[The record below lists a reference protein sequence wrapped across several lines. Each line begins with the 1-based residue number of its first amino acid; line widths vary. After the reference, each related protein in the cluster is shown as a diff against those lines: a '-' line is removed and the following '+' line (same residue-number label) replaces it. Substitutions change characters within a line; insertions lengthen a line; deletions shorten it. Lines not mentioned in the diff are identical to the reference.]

1 MGLLED
7 RAVVPSID
15 HGDSLVDASDFEVW
29 GDLWLISIF
38 FSREGAHSKCHT
50 LTIRYGSRSEQGG
63 VETWHCLFWMR
74 TSM

>member
-29 GDLWLISIF
+29 GDLWLVSF
-38 FSREGAHSKCHT
+38 FFRTRKVPAASVT
-50 LTIRYGSRSEQGG
+50 L
-63 VETWHCLFWMR
+63 
-74 TSM
+74 

>member
-7 RAVVPSID
+7 RAVVPLVD

-38 FSREGAHSKCHT
+38 FCTRKVPTASVT
-50 LTIRYGSRSEQGG
+50 L
-63 VETWHCLFWMR
+63 
-74 TSM
+74 